1 MGTALLWF
9 GWFGFNAGSALGANG
24 LAVHA
29 LVVTHTAAAIAALT
43 WALLEWVLNE
53 KPTILGTITGSIA
66 GLATITPASGY
77 VTVFAA
83 AIIGFA
89 ASVVCYFFVAIV
101 KTKLGYDDSL
111 DAFGVHGVGG
121 ILGTLATGLFASKA
135 INPAG
140 ADGLFYGNPKQ
151 FMVQLIAVAVTALY
165 SFAVSYIIY
174 KVVNLIIKVR
184 VDQKEEIIGLDLTQH
199 HENAYTIME

>member
-1 MGTALLWF
+1 MDIERETY
-9 GWFGFNAGSALGANG
+9 
-24 LAVHA
+24 H
-29 LVVTHTAAAIAALT
+29 I
-43 WALLEWVLNE
+43 
-53 KPTILGTITGSIA
+53 GTITGSIA

-83 AIIGFA
+83 VIIGFA

-135 INPAG
+135 VNPAG

-151 FMVQLIAVAVTALY
+151 FMIQLIAVAVTALY
-165 SFAVSYIIY
+165 SFAASYIIY

-199 HENAYTIME
+199 HENAYTILE